1 MRVLL
6 QGWSAVRLQPIGGQE
21 PWRDGRGPSRSH
33 RHCQNR
39 HVREC
44 CRVRASRAAP
54 TVKISGLNVRKDGK
68 GCWPQFASTMRFH
81 SLPAQVAD
89 YLRAEIARGRWTD
102 SLPGERALAETLHVS
117 RRTLTA
123 ALAQL
128 QQAGMI
134 KSEPAR
140 GHRIVPAPR
149 QSASG
154 TLRQIG
160 LLTPDPLDAMRPGTT
175 LWVNDLQ
182 ALLVDADFRLSFFH
196 GRKYVS
202 RHPNRAL
209 ARLVSSNP
217 QAGWLLAGSS
227 EPTQRWFARSQLR
240 AVVVGTCHG
249 GVVLPD
255 VDLDFHAMG
264 RHLAGR
270 LAAHRHRRAALFLTN
285 SPGYFTSEAET
296 ERGFRQVLQRA
307 GAEAIGVYHE
317 RTRDGLVR
325 VLRRLF
331 SFSGAS
337 LVADVIGA
345 GCKRCEAGAVETYL
359 DSILPLL
366 DVDDNDVLG
375 ALTDGLLIV
384 RRI

>member
-1 MRVLL
+1 
-6 QGWSAVRLQPIGGQE
+6 
-21 PWRDGRGPSRSH
+21 
-33 RHCQNR
+33 
-39 HVREC
+39 
-44 CRVRASRAAP
+44 
-54 TVKISGLNVRKDGK
+54 
-68 GCWPQFASTMRFH
+68 MRFH

-296 ERGFRQVLQRA
+296 ERGFRQVLQTA

-331 SFSGAS
+331 SGRDHPTALVVINS
-337 LVADVIGA
+337 LDYLTATSFLTQRDLRVPADVSVVA
-345 GCKRCEAGAVETYL
+345 RNDDAFMTAL
-359 DSILPLL
+359 LPEPTRYHASPH
-366 DVDDNDVLG
+366 VL
-375 ALTDGLLIV
+375 A
-384 RRI
+384 RRIFKLLMQVVEGQPPLRPHVRIMPDFIVGESLGQVPDGTSQA